1 MQNMLPKFNDIEKS
15 IGGRKKIKEAK
26 VRLSFYL
33 SKEESDKLKSIAEFR
48 DTPVSVLVR
57 ELVRRMIED
66 EL

>member
-1 MQNMLPKFNDIEKS
+1 MLPKFNDIEKS